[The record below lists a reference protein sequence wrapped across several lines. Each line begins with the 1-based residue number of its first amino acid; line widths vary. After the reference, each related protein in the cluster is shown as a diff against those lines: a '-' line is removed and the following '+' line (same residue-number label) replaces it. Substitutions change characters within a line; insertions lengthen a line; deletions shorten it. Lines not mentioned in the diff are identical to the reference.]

1 MEVLSP
7 VQLPANGASITPN
20 RELADIVYN
29 NLVNQQDWT
38 QMRIHDGDDDSTKY
52 PRTLL
57 SGLPPRRLYI
67 HPDEQIEVL
76 RAEKQ
81 LGNGQRIAQPPEREW
96 IMPVHLVETPTVS
109 QLAAVFDSIT
119 AIPPPAEGECAAKT
133 DDNSN
138 DAQWRAWRGP
148 RRGKRLLL
156 AVVQDDSSVT
166 YYFMHNGI
174 VKPRQN

>member
-1 MEVLSP
+1 MEPSSFAQTLVNSSGGNP
-7 VQLPANGASITPN
+7 VSSLV
-20 RELADIVYN
+20 DIVHN

-38 QMRIHDGDDDSTKY
+38 RMRVHDAASSKF
-52 PRTLL
+52 PRMLL

-76 RAEKQ
+76 RAERK
-81 LGNGQRIAQPPEREW
+81 LGNGQRIAQPPELEW
-96 IMPVHLVETPTVS
+96 IMPMHLAETPTVS
-109 QLAAVFDSIT
+109 LLAAVFDSIS
-119 AIPPPAEGECAAKT
+119 AVPPTDEIEEIKDDSAAEEWK
-133 DDNSN
+133 
-138 DAQWRAWRGP
+138 AWRSS

-166 YYFMHNGI
+166 YYFMHDGI